1 MVSRG
6 AYCLCI
12 AVDEDIDVEV
22 GALGVTVFPRGLYVY
37 IGSALNGVE
46 ARILRH
52 VDTSHGVRKVTRWH
66 IDYLLR
72 EPDVHIE
79 SVYLRVTDE
88 RVECTLA
95 REVSSWGEPVRGF
108 GCSDCRC
115 TSHLFRVRGFGFLP
129 ELGLE
134 RWPLDNRGI
143 QGGCF
148 GS

>member
-12 AVDEDIDVEV
+12 TVDEDIDIEV
-22 GALGVTVFPRGLYVY
+22 GALGMMVFPRGLYVY
-37 IGSALNGVE
+37 IGSALKGLE

-52 VDTSHGVRKVTRWH
+52 VETSRGVRNVTRWH

-72 EPDVHIE
+72 EPEVHIE
-79 SVYLRVTDE
+79 SVHLRVTDE

-95 REVSSWGEPVRGF
+95 GEVFSRGEPVRGF

-115 TSHLFRVRGFGFLP
+115 TSHLFGVRGFGFLS

-134 RWPLDNRGI
+134 KWPLDNRAT
-143 QGGCF
+143 QGDCF

>member
-12 AVDEDIDVEV
+12 TVDDDIDVEV
-22 GALGVTVFPRGLYVY
+22 GALGMTVFPRGPYVY
-37 IGSALNGVE
+37 IGSALNGLE

-52 VDTSHGVRKVTRWH
+52 VETSRGLRKVTRWH
-66 IDYLLR
+66 VDYLLR
-72 EPDVHIE
+72 EPEVHIE
-79 SVYLRVTDE
+79 SVYIRITDE

-95 REVSSWGEPVRGF
+95 REVSSRGEPVRGF
-108 GCSDCRC
+108 GCNDCRC
-115 TSHLFRVRGFGFLP
+115 TSHLFRVRRFGFLP

-134 RWPLDNRGI
+134 RWPLDNRETYE
-143 QGGCF
+143 GCF

>member
-22 GALGVTVFPRGLYVY
+22 GALGMKAFPRGPYVY
-37 IGSALNGVE
+37 IGSALNGLE

-52 VDTSHGVRKVTRWH
+52 IETSRGLRKVTRWH

-72 EPDVHIE
+72 EPEVRIE
-79 SVYLRVTDE
+79 SVHLWVTDE
-88 RVECTLA
+88 RVECTFA
-95 REVSSWGEPVRGF
+95 EEVSSRGDAVRGF

-115 TSHLFRVRGFGFLP
+115 ESHLFRVRGFGFLT

-134 RWPLDNRGI
+134 MWPLDDRGPY
-143 QGGCF
+143 GGCF